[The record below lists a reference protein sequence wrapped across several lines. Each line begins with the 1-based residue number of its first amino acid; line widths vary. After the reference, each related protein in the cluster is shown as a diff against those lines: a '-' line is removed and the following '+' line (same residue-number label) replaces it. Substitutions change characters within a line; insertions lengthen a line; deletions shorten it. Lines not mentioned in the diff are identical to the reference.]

1 MPFRLP
7 VRRYLQT
14 TEKTE
19 TPVTRL
25 GSLQWVLARPL
36 YRFQT
41 FDLTQVPGKN
51 RAQAL
56 QLELAQWTP
65 FANSGYFV
73 GWHGARALVWGWN
86 ADKVLAGI
94 TAQGLKPKRVQILPE
109 SLLHPPLEN
118 GLSLTHCREGFE
130 GQLWQGRLLER
141 SRWWPQAPSAEEW
154 LSFQRDAAISP
165 SEQQAQPPPPRDA
178 PLGATP
184 WLRQSESAASIGT
197 LVERPVMALGLLC
210 LLAPAL
216 WFGLNLY
223 QVQQNTEQL
232 RLQQSQLQSQAAPL
246 LQARGQALDHLAR
259 INALQSLAR
268 TPDQLALMGRIAD
281 VLPKNGSSLKAW
293 EFSGRQLKITVSA
306 ATDVPATPIIDVLQK
321 AGPFS
326 DVKALPGRD
335 PKNVMFQMDV
345 IAK

>member
-19 TPVTRL
+19 TPATRF
-25 GSLQWVLARPL
+25 GSLQWVLTRPL

-51 RAQAL
+51 RSQAL
-56 QLELAQWTP
+56 QLELSQWTP
-65 FANSGYFV
+65 FANSDYFV
-73 GWHGARALVWGWN
+73 GWHGAQALVWGWN
-86 ADKVLAGI
+86 ADKVQAAI
-94 TAQGLKPKRVQILPE
+94 ATQGLKPKRVQILPE
-109 SLLHPPLEN
+109 SLLRTPLEN
-118 GLSLTHCREGFE
+118 GLCLTRCREGFE
-130 GQLWQGRLLER
+130 AQLWQGRLLER
-141 SRWWPQAPSAEEW
+141 SRWWPQMPSADEW
-154 LSFQRDAAISP
+154 LSFQRDAAIP
-165 SEQQAQPPPPRDA
+165 PNEQQSQPPTARDPA
-178 PLGATP
+178 LGTTP

-223 QVQQNTEQL
+223 KIAQNTDQL
-232 RLQQSQLQSQAAPL
+232 RQQQSQLQRQAAPI
-246 LQARGQALDHLAR
+246 LQARSGALDHLAR
-259 INALQSLAR
+259 INALQALVR
-268 TPDQLALMGRIAD
+268 NPDQLTLMGRIAE
-281 VLPKNGSSLKAW
+281 VLPKNGSSLKDW
-293 EFSGRQLKITVSA
+293 DFSGRQLKITISA
-306 ATDVPATPIIDVLQK
+306 ASDVPATPIIDVLQK

-335 PKNVMFQMDV
+335 PKSVMFQMNA